1 VRRYDVARFL
11 FFLEK
16 SGNHTGHTMPNTK
29 SAKRMMKTSEEK
41 RCQNLNIKSAART
54 ARKRV
59 FESVEAGDKEASA
72 AKLQVF
78 YAATDKAVK
87 KGALKKNT
95 AARQKARTA
104 KRVAS
109 I

>member
-1 VRRYDVARFL
+1 
-11 FFLEK
+11 
-16 SGNHTGHTMPNTK
+16 MPNTK
-29 SAKRMMKTSEEK
+29 SAQKMMRTSEEK
-41 RCQNLNIKSAART
+41 RRQNQVAKGAART

-59 FESVEAGDKEASA
+59 LESVEAGDKEGSA
-72 AKLQVF
+72 EKLQVF

-87 KGALKKNT
+87 RGAIKKNT

-109 I
+109 L